1 MFPLVV
7 VSYLLLVN
15 LLAFVL
21 MGWDNRQAQ
30 RKAWRQSEKSLLTI
44 AAVGG
49 SIGMELG
56 SRFWRH
62 KTYKP
67 SFRRP
72 FYGIVVLQGVLLIGV
87 TYLYWKA

>member
-1 MFPLVV
+1 MFPLVIL
-7 VSYLLLVN
+7 SYLLLVN
-15 LLAFVL
+15 LLAFIL
-21 MGWDNRQAQ
+21 MGWDKRQAK

-49 SIGMELG
+49 SIGMEMG

-62 KTYKP
+62 KTYKQ

-72 FYGIVVLQGVLLIGV
+72 FYGIVALQLLLLIGGS
-87 TYLYWKA
+87 YWYWQL